1 MCFTPKN
8 VWRWHIGWR
17 VPTESSRVR
26 IGVRLKVEIDEPTE
40 EEEERASVR
49 MRLLL

>member
-1 MCFTPKN
+1 MFYSEECMEMAYW
-8 VWRWHIGWR
+8 VASSHR
-17 VPTESSRVR
+17 VVPGSNRTEA
-26 IGVRLKVEIDEPTE
+26 KVEIDEPTE